1 MVAPMFTRVFESAV
15 EVGTV
20 VDLTGPEAKH
30 AVSVRRM
37 RTGEAI
43 QLTDMAGLR
52 VRGIVESIIGNT
64 LHVRVESVNQEALPE
79 IQLALVQALAK
90 GDRDELAIQ
99 AATELGVMSVVP
111 WESDRSVSR
120 WIGIKEAKGVERWQ
134 SIVTEAAKQSLR
146 VWHPKVEAPVKGIQ
160 VAKLVERFDQVIV
173 LDPTAEKGI
182 GSINLPNSGSVALV
196 VGPEGGISD
205 AELAALEN
213 AGAVRVNLGTP
224 ILRTSTAGVAAI
236 SGILALS
243 GRWGS
248 K

>member
-160 VAKLVERFDQVIV
+160 VAKLLERFDQVIV

-182 GSINLPNSGSVALV
+182 GSINLPNSGSVALA

>member
-1 MVAPMFTRVFESAV
+1 MFTRVFESAV

>member
-1 MVAPMFTRVFESAV
+1 MVEPMFTRIFESPV
-15 EVGTV
+15 ELGTV

-43 QLTDMAGLR
+43 QLTNKTGLR
-52 VRGIVESIIGNT
+52 VRGSVETIVGNT
-64 LHVRVESVNQEALPE
+64 LHVRVESVEQEQFPRFQ
-79 IQLALVQALAK
+79 ITLVQALAK

-99 AATELGVMSVVP
+99 GATELGVMAVIP
-111 WESDRSVSR
+111 WEADRSVSR

-134 SIVTEAAKQSLR
+134 SIVTEAAKQSLS
-146 VWHPKVEAPVKGIQ
+146 VWHPKVDAPVKGAQ
-160 VAKLVERFDQVIV
+160 VAQLVGAYDAVLV
-173 LDPTAEKGI
+173 LDPTADTGI
-182 GSINLPNSGSVALV
+182 GSTNLPSSGTVALV

-205 AELAALEN
+205 LELEALEK
-213 AGAVRVNLGTP
+213 AGAVRVNLGAP
-224 ILRTSTAGVAAI
+224 ILRTSTAGIAAI
-236 SGILALS
+236 SAILALT